1 MDLHRA
7 SDTAIR
13 RKRGMVSELKLV
25 ATKMM
30 VPKMRATSVG
40 ERMNP
45 NEKKQ
50 LFVTVLVLD
59 RSVLDMVVTQ

>member
-1 MDLHRA
+1 
-7 SDTAIR
+7 
-13 RKRGMVSELKLV
+13 MVSELKLV

-40 ERMNP
+40 GRMNP